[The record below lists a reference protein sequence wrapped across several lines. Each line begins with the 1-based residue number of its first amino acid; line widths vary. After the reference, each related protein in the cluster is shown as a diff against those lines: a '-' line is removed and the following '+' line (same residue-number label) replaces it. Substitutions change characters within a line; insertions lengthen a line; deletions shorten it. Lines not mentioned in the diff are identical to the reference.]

1 MSHRRLNYFIRN
13 NIVYRRDPITD
24 EPTESYEWGD
34 FYEYGTHE
42 CYNLFQS
49 KAKIN
54 SNKSFAWHVMVLK
67 YLNPQLELEDLKN
80 LCYYIADKRNNFCTF
95 DLYEHFIDR
104 LVVDVYNKDLN
115 LAPSNR
121 ARKVIFK
128 DSCGLTMHQKLSIVG
143 SLIGRN
149 KRVTPETIYDAM
161 LYINDSGKKITFN
174 GIADILSCSIRTVHR
189 NVNDTLKAEKDILNT
204 QNEKV

>member
-54 SNKSFAWHVMVLK
+54 SNKSFAW
-67 YLNPQLELEDLKN
+67 
-80 LCYYIADKRNNFCTF
+80 ACTWF
-95 DLYEHFIDR
+95 
-104 LVVDVYNKDLN
+104 
-115 LAPSNR
+115 
-121 ARKVIFK
+121 
-128 DSCGLTMHQKLSIVG
+128 
-143 SLIGRN
+143 
-149 KRVTPETIYDAM
+149 
-161 LYINDSGKKITFN
+161 
-174 GIADILSCSIRTVHR
+174 
-189 NVNDTLKAEKDILNT
+189 
-204 QNEKV
+204 